1 MQNLRSRKP
10 TAVRPRAKQQRK
22 SQFRQFQATE
32 LYCPKCGRSMP
43 VRERL
48 LLVLPEGDKY
58 EYLCAACGTSVGDR
72 IVRGEQQPLLVVP
85 R

>member
-1 MQNLRSRKP
+1 MNKRGIQQF
-10 TAVRPRAKQQRK
+10 AVQKRRPKEKQQFG
-22 SQFRQFQATE
+22 SFNATE

-58 EYLCAACGTSVGDR
+58 EYLCAYCGTSVGDK
-72 IVRGEQQPLLVVP
+72 IVRGERQPMVII
-85 R
+85 

>member
-1 MQNLRSRKP
+1 MQNFGGKRFAVQRQPARK
-10 TAVRPRAKQQRK
+10 RNQ
-22 SQFRQFQATE
+22 SQFERFQATE
-32 LYCPKCGRSMP
+32 LFCPKCGRAMP

-72 IVRGEQQPLLVVP
+72 ITKGEHEPILIVQG
-85 R
+85 